1 MLYASKTG
9 DSDCQPTARQGH
21 IREATSLRPSDS
33 LEASVLEA
41 RLLAQQTPEEIA
53 AKCNLPQPVIEAYTA
68 LFFDVRGLD
77 RVRLWFKSALPF
89 LGSRQSRGWQM
100 GTFLKNL
107 AVTNGSKALEEA
119 IDLLCRLSG
128 PTLAEGLPEPGTVD
142 SVHELIM
149 RTNLAF
155 ELLRNPN
162 HLQQLQDGI
171 DRYNLEFRSTGRVSK
186 EATAMVVEILHK
198 AKLSATLRK
207 EIQRLRRHC
216 CYVEDPTGRVGRQH
230 VDADSVN
237 SKRNPRVQAMENQ
250 FDVLTGK
257 VKPTD
262 PTPSK
267 AEKKGRRAGNADAKP
282 ATEPE
287 PLPKEILAA
296 QAANL
301 KDLFAPAHLYIAISS
316 SIAPSVGTDLFKV
329 YRAKLLEE
337 AGNPTDPIE
346 VMLIEQL
353 ALSHFHIGRLHL
365 KSCMAEH
372 GPLVVAYADAATRLT
387 AEFRRSALALED
399 YRLKQLSRK
408 GQAPDMA
415 GIATVELAMN
425 DTPEEH
431 NGRPSRAKPK
441 KNATSTEIT
450 TPGNEEMPE
459 WLRKRMSSNPSDS
472 RLAASLN

>member
-1 MLYASKTG
+1 MSTINIRTKKAPARGKSRQAASTNKIPPDIDQFIDWRFRLAVQLVDEANGSPPCHEDVWVEETAWLLYASKTG

-216 CYVEDPTGRVGRQH
+216 CYVEDPT
-230 VDADSVN
+230 
-237 SKRNPRVQAMENQ
+237 
-250 FDVLTGK
+250 
-257 VKPTD
+257 
-262 PTPSK
+262 
-267 AEKKGRRAGNADAKP
+267 
-282 ATEPE
+282 
-287 PLPKEILAA
+287 
-296 QAANL
+296 
-301 KDLFAPAHLYIAISS
+301 
-316 SIAPSVGTDLFKV
+316 
-329 YRAKLLEE
+329 
-337 AGNPTDPIE
+337 
-346 VMLIEQL
+346 
-353 ALSHFHIGRLHL
+353 
-365 KSCMAEH
+365 
-372 GPLVVAYADAATRLT
+372 VA
-387 AEFRRSALALED
+387 
-399 YRLKQLSRK
+399 
-408 GQAPDMA
+408 
-415 GIATVELAMN
+415 
-425 DTPEEH
+425 
-431 NGRPSRAKPK
+431 
-441 KNATSTEIT
+441 
-450 TPGNEEMPE
+450 
-459 WLRKRMSSNPSDS
+459 
-472 RLAASLN
+472 